1 MNKTKQALQW
11 LAADPARTQ
20 QEAAQ
25 RYGIAQPGISAALK
39 RAGRGR
45 PSPQVARERA
55 ACAAVA
61 DALGATDAA
70 VMIRARGE
78 SCGS

>member
-1 MNKTKQALQW
+1 MNKTQQALEW
-11 LAADPARTQ
+11 LLADPARTQ
-20 QEAAQ
+20 QQAA
-25 RYGIAQPGISAALK
+25 RMFCVKQPGISAALK

-45 PSPQVARERA
+45 PSGQAVAERA

-70 VMIRARGE
+70 VMIRARGK
-78 SCGS
+78 SCG